1 MDGRVERRDGGP
13 SHLTPALPDICP
25 LRRVRVWSYTEL
37 LFRVT
42 VGLLGLRLGIL
53 ELGFTLAV
61 RVRGQRSCLALGLGY
76 YGQRVVVYGQ
86 SWG

>member
-1 MDGRVERRDGGP
+1 M
-13 SHLTPALPDICP
+13 
-25 LRRVRVWSYTEL
+25 
-37 LFRVT
+37 
-42 VGLLGLRLGIL
+42 GLLGLRLGIL